1 MKKNY
6 LRQIS
11 CLGRM
16 VLKWWLCLLLGGM
29 LNLPATAQQKTAPR
43 VNLKVEKTS
52 LIRAIEA
59 LRSQTRYNFLFNSKD
74 LQPYTDISV
83 HLQSVTLQQALD
95 SLLIGRKTGL
105 EYTIEGET
113 VVIRKKQTQEQQCT
127 VNGRVTD
134 NRGQALPGVTVLVK
148 GTTMG
153 TVTDVDGNYKI
164 SLPKIGLTLRFS
176 FLGMGTQEIVVTGP
190 ECNVILEEEQNS
202 LEEAVVVGYGVVK
215 KKDLTGSVSS
225 VDTRLIE
232 ESAAADIGTIIQG
245 QVSGLHILT
254 GSGAPGEE
262 VQIQIRGC
270 ASLSGNTSP
279 LIVVDEVPMPSDFSI
294 NQLNPSDIKSID
306 VLKGGSSSAIYGSR
320 ASAGVILITMK
331 KGSRNEKPL
340 ISYDYTFGTR
350 QLVSDINVLNTEEF
364 KLLLLEATRNSA
376 QEQGYTNLSDY
387 RYYKDYTTPGYFGEV
402 NTPWMKLL
410 MQPARVHKHN
420 ISVRGGGHSSNYSV
434 SYGLIDEEGMLVNTS
449 NRRHNLNLNL
459 DTDLN
464 KWLKMGVTFRGDL
477 SKRGQTENF
486 NVAAEARPDL
496 PCYNEDGSYYVHKYM
511 YQGEERFE
519 SNPMIEA
526 KERDNVNQDLGANIT
541 SYLVSRPFGG
551 LSLRLQYSYNYKQSK
566 GRDFYPSMTLYGS
579 GGYKGQKGQ
588 LTNTERL
595 SENQELMGQ
604 IMYGK
609 RIKKHNFDITMVG
622 TLTDSKNSYAS
633 MTFADFP
640 DDKTQTSIWQG
651 VTYKDQMGY
660 DKGALLLS
668 YVARANYSFNDRYLL
683 TVSWRADGSSR
694 FSPDNRWS
702 YFPSLAVAY
711 NLTEEKFLRHNKV
724 INFLKLRASVGK
736 VGMGYVDEYGW
747 RTLYDATEY
756 LDQPAIVPGSMG
768 NDNLKWEGTVSY
780 ELGLDYGFFKNN
792 RISGT
797 LEFYKK
803 KTKDLLYR
811 YTLSPGI
818 GLPSAN
824 VNFAA
829 IENRGIDFDINA
841 KIINTRNLSWSFSF
855 NISKNL
861 NKVTGLDSK
870 YVSSP
875 GSPALNNTVIEE
887 GKSVGLFFGYKS
899 DGIFQNWEE
908 IEACEALNP
917 EMPYQQK
924 FRSDVLSPGDIK
936 LLDLSNDGYVNFT
949 ANNYEDKTVLGS
961 SLPDF
966 SGGFSTR
973 LTYKGFTFSM
983 SGTFSYGNMKSWDA
997 EGRQFQFNAARPKNL
1012 LDIALKRWT
1021 PENPTNDYPKIRLNG
1036 TNYGMTDFWLHD
1048 ASYLKINNISLTY
1061 QLPAKW
1067 LRRTGF
1073 VDRAELFG
1081 SITNVYTFTSYP
1093 GPNPE
1098 SFNRA
1103 DKIAGAAVDYTAYP
1117 QTRTYNIGIKLSVK

>member
-16 VLKWWLCLLLGGM
+16 ALKWWLCLLLGGM

-95 SLLIGRKTGL
+95 SLLTGRKTGL

-387 RYYKDYTTPGYFGEV
+387 RYYKDYTTPGYFGE
-402 NTPWMKLL
+402 
-410 MQPARVHKHN
+410 
-420 ISVRGGGHSSNYSV
+420 
-434 SYGLIDEEGMLVNTS
+434 
-449 NRRHNLNLNL
+449 
-459 DTDLN
+459 
-464 KWLKMGVTFRGDL
+464 
-477 SKRGQTENF
+477 
-486 NVAAEARPDL
+486 
-496 PCYNEDGSYYVHKYM
+496 
-511 YQGEERFE
+511 
-519 SNPMIEA
+519 
-526 KERDNVNQDLGANIT
+526 
-541 SYLVSRPFGG
+541 
-551 LSLRLQYSYNYKQSK
+551 
-566 GRDFYPSMTLYGS
+566 
-579 GGYKGQKGQ
+579 
-588 LTNTERL
+588 
-595 SENQELMGQ
+595 
-604 IMYGK
+604 
-609 RIKKHNFDITMVG
+609 
-622 TLTDSKNSYAS
+622 
-633 MTFADFP
+633 
-640 DDKTQTSIWQG
+640 
-651 VTYKDQMGY
+651 
-660 DKGALLLS
+660 
-668 YVARANYSFNDRYLL
+668 
-683 TVSWRADGSSR
+683 
-694 FSPDNRWS
+694 
-702 YFPSLAVAY
+702 
-711 NLTEEKFLRHNKV
+711 
-724 INFLKLRASVGK
+724 
-736 VGMGYVDEYGW
+736 
-747 RTLYDATEY
+747 
-756 LDQPAIVPGSMG
+756 
-768 NDNLKWEGTVSY
+768 
-780 ELGLDYGFFKNN
+780 
-792 RISGT
+792 
-797 LEFYKK
+797 
-803 KTKDLLYR
+803 YR
-811 YTLSPGI
+811 
-818 GLPSAN
+818 
-824 VNFAA
+824 
-829 IENRGIDFDINA
+829 
-841 KIINTRNLSWSFSF
+841 
-855 NISKNL
+855 
-861 NKVTGLDSK
+861 
-870 YVSSP
+870 
-875 GSPALNNTVIEE
+875 
-887 GKSVGLFFGYKS
+887 
-899 DGIFQNWEE
+899 
-908 IEACEALNP
+908 
-917 EMPYQQK
+917 
-924 FRSDVLSPGDIK
+924 
-936 LLDLSNDGYVNFT
+936 
-949 ANNYEDKTVLGS
+949 
-961 SLPDF
+961 
-966 SGGFSTR
+966 
-973 LTYKGFTFSM
+973 
-983 SGTFSYGNMKSWDA
+983 
-997 EGRQFQFNAARPKNL
+997 
-1012 LDIALKRWT
+1012 
-1021 PENPTNDYPKIRLNG
+1021 
-1036 TNYGMTDFWLHD
+1036 
-1048 ASYLKINNISLTY
+1048 
-1061 QLPAKW
+1061 
-1067 LRRTGF
+1067 
-1073 VDRAELFG
+1073 
-1081 SITNVYTFTSYP
+1081 
-1093 GPNPE
+1093 
-1098 SFNRA
+1098 
-1103 DKIAGAAVDYTAYP
+1103 
-1117 QTRTYNIGIKLSVK
+1117 

>member
-768 NDNLKWEGTVSY
+768 NNNLKWEGNSSDETLFANKHNLKSDWTYTWFSNTCAQFYSPSADNYSNKDSYPFGTGWGAGPVSPAMVNEWKDWAAKQTYTDGYKEDPRLTGSIWSYKALDPNVAGNVLMDCTMDEGEPEYTVSY
-780 ELGLDYGFFKNN
+780 RYYEQTGYFQ
-792 RISGT
+792 
-797 LEFYKK
+797 KK
-803 KTKDLLYR
+803 YININSYNEGKIEPFGKQMF
-811 YTLSPGI
+811 PGI
-818 GLPSAN
+818 SSQTSQQLLQIADLIHIR
-824 VNFAA
+824 FADVLLMQSELKQDA
-829 IENRGIDFDINA
+829 TG
-841 KIINTRNLSWSFSF
+841 
-855 NISKNL
+855 L
-861 NKVTGLDSK
+861 NKVRARSHLAPVAYSLEAIKQERRWELAFESIRWWDILRWSGPSL
-870 YVSSP
+870 
-875 GSPALNNTVIEE
+875 EE
-887 GKSVGLFFGYKS
+887 
-899 DGIFQNWEE
+899 
-908 IEACEALNP
+908 A
-917 EMPYQQK
+917 
-924 FRSDVLSPGDIK
+924 GDILNK
-936 LLDLSNDGYVNFT
+936 QTGFNIINAATVVPMVKFDYKKRLQATQGYWPIPQDEIDISNG
-949 ANNYEDKTVLGS
+949 VLEQNPG
-961 SLPDF
+961 
-966 SGGFSTR
+966 
-973 LTYKGFTFSM
+973 
-983 SGTFSYGNMKSWDA
+983 WDA
-997 EGRQFQFNAARPKNL
+997 SAQFS
-1012 LDIALKRWT
+1012 DW
-1021 PENPTNDYPKIRLNG
+1021 
-1036 TNYGMTDFWLHD
+1036 
-1048 ASYLKINNISLTY
+1048 NNM
-1061 QLPAKW
+1061 
-1067 LRRTGF
+1067 
-1073 VDRAELFG
+1073 
-1081 SITNVYTFTSYP
+1081 
-1093 GPNPE
+1093 
-1098 SFNRA
+1098 
-1103 DKIAGAAVDYTAYP
+1103 
-1117 QTRTYNIGIKLSVK
+1117 